1 MVVDSDEGAGE
12 GENLTK
18 SDEDGVV
25 DFSKWMCNKPTRE
38 QCTPEGAHCS
48 SDDELQAFHD
58 NQQLLAVQD
67 FVFADVE
74 DKRIES
80 LELGLLSVCCLV

>member
-1 MVVDSDEGAGE
+1 MPHLGEQTKLFFISVFIVYADEGASESEYLSKG
-12 GENLTK
+12 
-18 SDEDGVV
+18 DEDGVV

-58 NQQLLAVQD
+58 
-67 FVFADVE
+67 
-74 DKRIES
+74 S
-80 LELGLLSVCCLV
+80 